1 MPTLVIVGGVP
12 GTGKSTIADAIAGA
26 LGIPIFNKDKLEASL
41 WRSGI
46 TTEKDSWQVA
56 EDLLGTLAHEQ
67 LRSSQSAI
75 LDTVAGRGTS
85 RDGWRSI
92 AHECGGAFKPI
103 ECICSDEELHR
114 SRIEGRVRGIPGWY
128 ELTWDDV
135 ERSRSRF
142 EPWDGDRL
150 VLDTA
155 RPLDD
160 NVAAALG
167 YVNT

>member
-1 MPTLVIVGGVP
+1 MQALVVVNGVP

-26 LGIPIFNKDKLEASL
+26 LGIPIFNKDHIEASL

-46 TTEKDSWQVA
+46 TADHDSWQVA

-67 LRSSQSAI
+67 LKCSRSAI
-75 LDTVAGRGTS
+75 LDTVAGRRIS
-85 RDGWRSI
+85 RDRWRSI
-92 AHECGGAFKPI
+92 AHELGGAFKPI
-103 ECICSDEELHR
+103 ECICTDEALHR

-135 ERSRSRF
+135 ERSRSNY

-150 VLDTA
+150 ILDAA
-155 RPLDD
+155 RPL
-160 NVAAALG
+160 NENIAAALA